1 MNKSNLITK
10 LSNQFTHLSKQDISE
25 SITALLEKI
34 SETLYKGGRVE
45 IRGFGSFSTRERS
58 SKIGRNPRS
67 GEAVYIDS
75 KYHPYFRTAKRL
87 KAKLN
92 K

>member
-1 MNKSNLITK
+1 MPSNLLAK
-10 LSNQFTHLSKQDISE
+10 LTIQLTHLTKQDISE

-34 SETLYKGGRVE
+34 SETLYKGDRVE

-67 GEAVYIDS
+67 GEAVYVNS